1 MEIMARG
8 RNQRLITVSSLFTVI
23 WAVTAIIFFVQAQAA
38 YSDETTVLPPY
49 SITIPSNANV
59 QIGPVRFQDV
69 INGLA
74 ASVQRKR
81 SDLAGIHPN
90 LGTALFSAQSDVRV
104 LGAAGYVCT
113 DRTGQSKSRSLLIVA
128 YGLFGGGD

>member
-74 ASVQRKR
+74 ASYNANVATLQESIRTSAR
-81 SDLAGIHPN
+81 LSFRLNLMSGFLAL
-90 LGTALFSAQSDVRV
+90 LGMFAQI
-104 LGAAGYVCT
+104 
-113 DRTGQSKSRSLLIVA
+113 GQARASRDH
-128 YGLFGGGD
+128 F